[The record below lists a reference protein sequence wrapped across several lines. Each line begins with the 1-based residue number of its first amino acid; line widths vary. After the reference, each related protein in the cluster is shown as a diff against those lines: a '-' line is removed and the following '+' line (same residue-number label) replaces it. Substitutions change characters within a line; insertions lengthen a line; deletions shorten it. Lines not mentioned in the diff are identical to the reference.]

1 MPYIAAIHAMQ
12 DLEYAAFQTSVRK
25 TNAAV
30 IRKWNKLIENVD
42 PDDEAEL
49 NACMIRATFLVGF
62 WSSMF
67 ENLTGNSEFEEEIP
81 TTRIRAAFSDAFWDS
96 LFGDLAE

>member
-1 MPYIAAIHAMQ
+1 
-12 DLEYAAFQTSVRK
+12 
-25 TNAAV
+25 
-30 IRKWNKLIENVD
+30 
-42 PDDEAEL
+42 
-49 NACMIRATFLVGF
+49 MIRATFLVGF